1 MSVVPEFT
9 YKKLKYSTICH
20 LRDLKNTVSPTCKIF
35 VNHNFR
41 CHDESWK
48 CEFYNHCC
56 CGLRSSIDA
65 IAEHFAYECGYDDVE
80 DFYNLIGVEKYGG
93 VGESPCV
100 SCKIVQYIG
109 NPECTSCMRVREWID
124 LRDRSDKLIKAH
136 LQSIG
141 IVGD

>member
-1 MSVVPEFT
+1 MQLQNISHMNAGMMM
-9 YKKLKYSTICH
+9 L
-20 LRDLKNTVSPTCKIF
+20 KIF
-35 VNHNFR
+35 TILL
-41 CHDESWK
+41 E
-48 CEFYNHCC
+48 
-56 CGLRSSIDA
+56 L
-65 IAEHFAYECGYDDVE
+65 
-80 DFYNLIGVEKYGG
+80 EKYGG